1 MAGLL
6 GMKLKRVFEIFLGVL
21 TAFGGFVD
29 MGDLVAN
36 AETGARFGM
45 GLAWVVVVGVLGI
58 VIYAEM
64 AGRVAAI
71 SGRPVFDI
79 IRERL
84 GARAALV
91 NLVASFFINLLT
103 LTAEIAG
110 LAVVIELATG
120 IDYLLWLPIAAVA
133 VWLVIWKVKFSVIE
147 KAFGLTGLLISVI
160 AVALWKLG
168 PDWGALIH
176 DASAPTIPHSESLAT
191 YAFFAIALLGAAMTP
206 YEVFFFSSGAVE
218 DGWTKDDLNVNR
230 ANVYLGFP
238 LGGLLSIAI
247 MAATAVVLRPRGIT
261 AETLGHTTLPVALGL
276 GKVAVAI
283 LLIGMF
289 AAIFSAAIE
298 TSLSG
303 GYTVSQ
309 FFGWQWGK
317 YVRPKE
323 ASLFHVLVIVSIVIA
338 MAIGLTTLDPVKVTE
353 YSIVLSAAAL
363 PLTYFPILIVAND
376 PTYMGEATN
385 GRLLNGLGFVYLV
398 LLMLVAIA
406 TIPLMIITKGGA

>member
-1 MAGLL
+1 V
-6 GMKLKRVFEIFLGVL
+6 KRILEIFLGVL

-36 AETGARFGM
+36 AQTGARFGM
-45 GLAWVVVVGVLGI
+45 GLAWVVVVGIIGI
-58 VIYAEM
+58 VVYAEM

-79 IRERL
+79 VRERM
-84 GARAALV
+84 GARTAMV
-91 NLVASFFINLLT
+91 NLGASFFINVLT

-110 LAVVIELATG
+110 LAVVVELVTG
-120 IDYLLWLPIAAVA
+120 LNYLFWVPLAAVA
-133 VWLVIWKVKFSVIE
+133 VWLVIWRVNFSTMEKV
-147 KAFGLTGLLISVI
+147 FGLTGLTLIVI
-160 AVALWKLG
+160 VVAVWQMRPEMGGLVDQAT
-168 PDWGALIH
+168 H
-176 DASAPTIPHSESLAT
+176 PTIPAGEDLAS

-218 DGWTKDDLNVNR
+218 DGWTPRDLNVNR

-247 MAATAVVLRPRGIT
+247 MASTAILLRPRGIE
-261 AETLGHTTLPVALGL
+261 ASNLGHIALPVGFAVGKIGVAL
-276 GKVAVAI
+276 

-289 AAIFSAAIE
+289 AAIFSAALE
-298 TSLSG
+298 TSLSA

-317 YVRPKE
+317 FVRPRE
-323 ASLFHVLVIVSIVIA
+323 APRFHLVVLGSILFSVLLA
-338 MAIGLTTLDPVKVTE
+338 LTTIDPVKVTE

-363 PLTYFPILIVAND
+363 PLTYFPILVVAND
-376 PTYMGEATN
+376 PVYMGDKVN
-385 GRLLNGLGFVYLV
+385 SRPLNAIAFVYL
-398 LLMLVAIA
+398 LLLLVVSIA

>member
-1 MAGLL
+1 
-6 GMKLKRVFEIFLGVL
+6 MKLKRVFEVFLGVL

-45 GLAWVVVVGVLGI
+45 SLAWVVVLGVLGI
-58 VIYAEM
+58 CLYAEM
-64 AGRVAAI
+64 AGRVAAL
-71 SGRPVFDI
+71 SGRPVFDV

-84 GARAALV
+84 GARAASV

-110 LAVVIELATG
+110 LAVIVELVTG
-120 IDYLLWLPIAAVA
+120 FDYLLWLPLAAVA

-147 KAFGLTGLLISVI
+147 KAFGLTGLLMVVI
-160 AVALWKLG
+160 AVALWRIG
-168 PDWGALIH
+168 PDWGSLLQGATSPSVPS
-176 DASAPTIPHSESLAT
+176 DEGLAT

-218 DGWTKDDLNVNR
+218 DGWSKEDLNLNR
-230 ANVYLGFP
+230 ANVFLGFP
-238 LGGLLSIAI
+238 LGGLLSLAI
-247 MAATAVVLRPRGIT
+247 MASTAVVLRPRGIT
-261 AETLGHTTLPVALGL
+261 AETLGHVTLPVGLGL
-276 GKVAVAI
+276 GRVGVGI

-298 TSLSG
+298 TALSA

-323 ASLFHVLVIVSIVIA
+323 ASSFHLIVIA
-338 MAIGLTTLDPVKVTE
+338 AIVGATAIGFTALDPVKITE

-363 PLTYFPILIVAND
+363 PLTYFPILVVAND
-376 PTYMGEATN
+376 PTYVGESTN
-385 GRLLNGLGFVYLV
+385 SRLLNALGFAYLV
-398 LLMLVAIA
+398 VLVIVAVA
-406 TIPLMIITKGGA
+406 TIPLMIMTKGGS